1 MKPVWDEKEK
11 NSKQFK
17 EAIIEA
23 GVYEGKIK
31 KVEWIESEYSVTQY
45 NPKGTCLSVWVDILL
60 DEGGTKRVFD
70 KISITNPT
78 KLNDLRTA
86 AGLKPV
92 KKGEDFDE
100 KPLEGKLITI
110 EVDEYKS
117 KAGKVSNIAKAY
129 LAESNPEFEQEND
142 GKEVPF

>member
-17 EAIIEA
+17 EVIIEA
-23 GVYEGKIK
+23 GTYDGKIK
-31 KVEWIESEYSVTQY
+31 KSEWIESEYQKNQY
-45 NPKGTCLSVWVDILL
+45 NPNGTCLSVWVDIPL
-60 DEGGTKRVFD
+60 DEGGTKRIFD

-78 KLNDLRTA
+78 KLNDLRIA

-92 KKGEDFDE
+92 KKGDNFDE
-100 KPLEGKLITI
+100 KPLEGKTI
-110 EVDEYKS
+110 VIQVDEYTS

-129 LAESNPEFEQEND
+129 LTQVSNEFEQEDSD
-142 GKEVPF
+142 GKVPF